1 MKVDDSAQTFPR
13 FGGRCHFTMMK
24 YYEEVVVNS
33 LEWQYTNQHITNF
46 GRMCGMIKSFTLAVF
61 FHRRSASNGRYPSM
75 NFPILN
81 GFTLTYSCSEK
92 MVIFAG

>member
-33 LEWQYTNQHITNF
+33 LEW
-46 GRMCGMIKSFTLAVF
+46 
-61 FHRRSASNGRYPSM
+61 
-75 NFPILN
+75 
-81 GFTLTYSCSEK
+81 
-92 MVIFAG
+92 